1 MEICSLLPS
10 GTEVL
15 FALGLG
21 DHVVGVSD
29 LCDYPLEAR
38 DKPVV
43 RRSKVDP
50 ALLSSDQVEGEMKRL
65 LAAGESPYELD
76 NEWISRHSP
85 QVVLT

>member
-29 LCDYPLEAR
+29 HL
-38 DKPVV
+38 
-43 RRSKVDP
+43 
-50 ALLSSDQVEGEMKRL
+50 
-65 LAAGESPYELD
+65 
-76 NEWISRHSP
+76 
-85 QVVLT
+85 